1 MTYFYFKKL
10 FFFTCIYSYF
20 PRATVPITL
29 TDSPE
34 SILAI
39 IYQAGEQPLLCDRR
53 GLPQANANASQD
65 SWHNKAFTSA
75 LGPSSL
81 KEDSLSRV
89 VII

>member
-1 MTYFYFKKL
+1 M
-10 FFFTCIYSYF
+10 
-20 PRATVPITL
+20 PITL

-39 IYQAGEQPLLCDRR
+39 IYQAGEQPPLCDRR

-65 SWHNKAFTSA
+65 SWHNKVLMSA

-81 KEDSLSRV
+81 KEDSLPRV